1 MSAGIPGCSN
11 PRART
16 RGVPAAPL
24 GGIVHSRKTTHAPP
38 PATTPGARPLQYS
51 LLGNSGLVVSRI
63 ALGCM
68 SFGSREWR
76 PWMLDDDEA
85 QPFFRRAVEL
95 GINFFDT
102 ADVYSLGVSEEIT
115 GKAVREYANRDEAV
129 VATKCRMR
137 MGTGPNC
144 GGLSAKHIIQSCEAS
159 LRRLG
164 MERIDLYQIH
174 RADPSTPVEETL
186 SALHR
191 LVQDGKI
198 LYLGAS
204 SMFAWELM
212 KMLSV
217 SERNGW
223 ARFVSMQ
230 NHYNLVYREEEREM
244 MPLCVD
250 QGLGVI
256 PWSPLARGLLTG
268 KRSRGSHEASTRDE
282 HDAPLADELYD
293 HESDWDVV
301 DATVRVAERRGVE
314 PVQVALAWLLSRPAV
329 VAPVVGFTKVDQ
341 MDAAAASVDLV
352 LTEEECAE
360 LEAPYRPHE
369 VRGWL
374 GGPLRLPG
382 ISS

>member
-1 MSAGIPGCSN
+1 M
-11 PRART
+11 
-16 RGVPAAPL
+16 
-24 GGIVHSRKTTHAPP
+24 
-38 PATTPGARPLQYS
+38 QYS

-68 SFGSREWR
+68 SFGSRQWR
-76 PWMLDDDEA
+76 PWMLEEEEA
-85 QPFFRRAVEL
+85 MPFFRRAVEL

-115 GKAVREYANRDEAV
+115 GKAVKEYANRDEAV
-129 VATKCRMR
+129 VATKVRMR
-137 MGTGPNC
+137 MGQGPNR
-144 GGLSAKHIIQSCEAS
+144 GGLSAKHIVQSCEAS
-159 LRRLG
+159 LKRLRL
-164 MERIDLYQIH
+164 ERIDLYQIH
-174 RADPSTPVEETL
+174 RADASTPVDETL
-186 SALHR
+186 AALDR
-191 LVQDGKI
+191 LVQDGKV
-198 LYLGAS
+198 LYIGAS

-223 ARFVSMQ
+223 ARFISMQ

-244 MPLCVD
+244 MPLCAD
-250 QGLGVI
+250 QGIGAI

-268 KRSRGSHEASTRDE
+268 KRSRAGRGGAGGGGQGGSGDGGAGDVNAGPGSRAERGDTDT
-282 HDAPLADELYD
+282 LTDELYD
-293 HESDWDVV
+293 HDSDWDVV
-301 DATVRVAERRGVE
+301 DATLRVARRRGVE

-329 VAPVVGFTKVDQ
+329 VAPVVGFTKVGQ

-352 LTEEECAE
+352 LSDEECAE

-374 GGPLRLPG
+374 GGAVRLPG

>member
-1 MSAGIPGCSN
+1 
-11 PRART
+11 
-16 RGVPAAPL
+16 
-24 GGIVHSRKTTHAPP
+24 
-38 PATTPGARPLQYS
+38 
-51 LLGNSGLVVSRI
+51 
-63 ALGCM
+63 M
-68 SFGSREWR
+68 SFGSRKWR
-76 PWMLDDDEA
+76 PWMLEEDEA
-85 QPFFRRAVEL
+85 MPFFRRAVEL
-95 GINFFDT
+95 GVNFFDT

-115 GKAVREYANRDEAV
+115 GRAVREFAVRDEAV

-137 MGTGPNC
+137 MGTGPNR

-164 MERIDLYQIH
+164 LDRIDLYQIH
-174 RADPSTPVEETL
+174 RADPNTPVEETL
-186 SALHR
+186 AALDR
-191 LVQDGKI
+191 LVQDGKV

-223 ARFVSMQ
+223 ARFISMQ

-268 KRSRGSHEASTRDE
+268 KRSRGMHDASARDE

-293 HESDWDVV
+293 HDSDWDIV

-329 VAPVVGFTKVDQ
+329 AAPIVGFTKVEQ
-341 MDAAAASVDLV
+341 MDAAAASVDLD

-360 LEAPYRPHE
+360 LEAPYRPHA

>member
-1 MSAGIPGCSN
+1 M
-11 PRART
+11 
-16 RGVPAAPL
+16 
-24 GGIVHSRKTTHAPP
+24 
-38 PATTPGARPLQYS
+38 QYS

-76 PWMLDDDEA
+76 PWILEEDEA
-85 QPFFRRAVEL
+85 MPFFRRAVEL

-115 GKAVREYANRDEAV
+115 GKAVREYADRDEAV
-129 VATKCRMR
+129 VATKVRMR
-137 MGTGPNC
+137 MGTGPNR
-144 GGLSAKHIIQSCEAS
+144 GGLSAKHIVQSCEAS

-164 MERIDLYQIH
+164 VERIDLYQIH
-174 RADPSTPVEETL
+174 RADASTPVEETL
-186 SALHR
+186 AALHR
-191 LVQDGKI
+191 LVQDGKV

-223 ARFVSMQ
+223 ARFISMQ

-268 KRSRGSHEASTRDE
+268 KRSRGSRDGLGDASAGRDARSPRDE
-282 HDAPLADELYD
+282 TDTLTEELYD
-293 HESDWDVV
+293 HDSDWDVV
-301 DATVRVAERRGVE
+301 DATLRVARRRGVE

-329 VAPVVGFTKVDQ
+329 VAPVVGFTKVEQ

-352 LTEEECAE
+352 LTDEECAE
-360 LEAPYRPHE
+360 LEAPYRPHD

-374 GGPLRLPG
+374 GGAVRLPG

>member
-1 MSAGIPGCSN
+1 M
-11 PRART
+11 
-16 RGVPAAPL
+16 
-24 GGIVHSRKTTHAPP
+24 
-38 PATTPGARPLQYS
+38 QYS
-51 LLGNSGLVVSRI
+51 LLGRTGLVVSRI

-68 SFGSREWR
+68 SFGSRQWR
-76 PWMLDDDEA
+76 PWILEEDEA
-85 QPFFRRAVEL
+85 MPFFRRAVEL

-115 GKAVREYANRDEAV
+115 GRAVREYANRDEAV
-129 VATKCRMR
+129 VATKVRMR
-137 MGTGPNC
+137 MGEGPNR
-144 GGLSAKHIIQSCEAS
+144 GGLSAKHIVQSCEAS

-164 MERIDLYQIH
+164 LERIDLYQIH

-186 SALHR
+186 AALHR
-191 LVQDGKI
+191 LVQDGKV

-204 SMFAWELM
+204 SMYAWELM

-250 QGLGVI
+250 QGVGAI

-268 KRSRGSHEASTRDE
+268 KRTRADRGASLRGETDR
-282 HDAPLADELYD
+282 LTDELYD
-293 HESDWDVV
+293 HDSDWEVV
-301 DATVRVAERRGVE
+301 DATLRVARERGVE

-329 VAPVVGFTKVDQ
+329 VAPVVGFTRVEQ
-341 MDAAAASVDLV
+341 MDAAAASVDLT
-352 LTEEECAE
+352 LAADECAA
-360 LEAPYRPHE
+360 LEAPYRPHA

-374 GGPLRLPG
+374 GGAVRLPG

>member
-1 MSAGIPGCSN
+1 M
-11 PRART
+11 
-16 RGVPAAPL
+16 
-24 GGIVHSRKTTHAPP
+24 
-38 PATTPGARPLQYS
+38 QYS

-76 PWMLDDDEA
+76 PWILEEDEA
-85 QPFFRRAVEL
+85 MPFFRHAVEL

-115 GKAVREYANRDEAV
+115 GKAVREYADRDEAV
-129 VATKCRMR
+129 VATKVRMR
-137 MGTGPNC
+137 MGTGPNR
-144 GGLSAKHIIQSCEAS
+144 GGLSAKHIVQSCEAS

-164 MERIDLYQIH
+164 VERIDLYQIH
-174 RADPSTPVEETL
+174 RADASTPVEETL
-186 SALHR
+186 AALHR
-191 LVQDGKI
+191 LVQDGKV

-223 ARFVSMQ
+223 ARFISMQ

-268 KRSRGSHEASTRDE
+268 KRSRGSRDGLGDASAGRDARSPRDE
-282 HDAPLADELYD
+282 TDTLTEELYD
-293 HESDWDVV
+293 HDSDWDVV
-301 DATVRVAERRGVE
+301 NATLRVARRRGVE

-329 VAPVVGFTKVDQ
+329 VAPVVGFTKVEQ

-352 LTEEECAE
+352 LTDEECAE
-360 LEAPYRPHE
+360 LEAPYRPHD

-374 GGPLRLPG
+374 GGAVRLPG

>member
-1 MSAGIPGCSN
+1 M
-11 PRART
+11 
-16 RGVPAAPL
+16 
-24 GGIVHSRKTTHAPP
+24 
-38 PATTPGARPLQYS
+38 QYAQ
-51 LLGNSGLVVSRI
+51 LGNSGLVVSRI

-76 PWMLDDDEA
+76 PWMLEEDEA
-85 QPFFRRAVEL
+85 MPFFRRAVEL

-115 GKAVREYANRDEAV
+115 GRAVREYAVRDEAV

-137 MGTGPNC
+137 MGTGPNR
-144 GGLSAKHIIQSCEAS
+144 GGLSAKHIVQSCEAS

-164 MERIDLYQIH
+164 LDRIDLYQIH

-186 SALHR
+186 AALHR
-191 LVQDGKI
+191 LVQDGKV

-244 MPLCVD
+244 MPLCAD

-256 PWSPLARGLLTG
+256 PWSPLARGLLAG
-268 KRSRGSHEASTRDE
+268 KRARGAQRTSVRGE
-282 HDAPLADELYD
+282 HDAAMTDELYD
-293 HESDWDVV
+293 HESDFDVV
-301 DATVRVAERRGVE
+301 DATLRVAERRGVE
-314 PVQVALAWLLSRPAV
+314 PAQVALAWLLSRPAV
-329 VAPVVGFTKVDQ
+329 AAPIVGFTRIEQ

-352 LTEEECAE
+352 LTDDECAE
-360 LEAPYRPHE
+360 LEAPYRPHD

>member
-1 MSAGIPGCSN
+1 M
-11 PRART
+11 
-16 RGVPAAPL
+16 
-24 GGIVHSRKTTHAPP
+24 
-38 PATTPGARPLQYS
+38 QYS
-51 LLGNSGLVVSRI
+51 LLGKSGLVVSRI

-68 SFGSREWR
+68 SFGSRQWR
-76 PWMLDDDEA
+76 PWILEEDEA
-85 QPFFRRAVEL
+85 MPFFRRAVEL

-115 GKAVREYANRDEAV
+115 GRAVREYANRDEAV
-129 VATKCRMR
+129 VATKVRMR
-137 MGTGPNC
+137 MGTGPNR
-144 GGLSAKHIIQSCEAS
+144 GGLSAKHIVQSCEAS
-159 LRRLG
+159 LKRLG
-164 MERIDLYQIH
+164 LERIDLYQIH

-186 SALHR
+186 AALDR
-191 LVQDGKI
+191 LVQDGKV
-198 LYLGAS
+198 LYIGAS

-250 QGLGVI
+250 QGIGVI
-256 PWSPLARGLLTG
+256 PWSPLARGLLAG
-268 KRSRGSHEASTRDE
+268 KRSRGGRDGAPGRRGSAAGASSGDASATP
-282 HDAPLADELYD
+282 DAPAPRGETDTLSDELYD
-293 HESDWDVV
+293 HDSDWDVV
-301 DATVRVAERRGVE
+301 DATLRVARRRGVE
-314 PVQVALAWLLSRPAV
+314 PAQVALAWLLSRPAV
-329 VAPVVGFTKVDQ
+329 AAPVVGFTKVEQ

-352 LTEEECAE
+352 LTAEECAE

>member
-1 MSAGIPGCSN
+1 MHPSPN
-11 PRART
+11 TPQ
-16 RGVPAAPL
+16 
-24 GGIVHSRKTTHAPP
+24 SRSP
-38 PATTPGARPLQYS
+38 PALQYS

-76 PWMLDDDEA
+76 PWMLEEDEA
-85 QPFFRRAVEL
+85 RPFFRRAVEL

-115 GKAVREYANRDEAV
+115 GKWVREFAPRDEAV
-129 VATKCRMR
+129 VATKVKMR
-137 MGTGPNC
+137 MGPGPNR
-144 GGLSAKHIIQSCEAS
+144 GGLSRKHIVQSCEAS

-164 MERIDLYQIH
+164 VERIDLYQIH
-174 RADPSTPVEETL
+174 RADANTPVEETL
-186 SALHR
+186 AALDQ
-191 LVQDGKI
+191 LVRQGKV

-204 SMFAWELM
+204 SMYAWELM
-212 KMLSV
+212 KMLSI

-256 PWSPLARGLLTG
+256 PWSPLARGMLTG
-268 KRSRGSHEASTRDE
+268 KRSRGSHEASSRDE

-301 DATVRVAERRGVE
+301 DATERVAERRGVE
-314 PVQVALAWLLSRPAV
+314 PVQVALAWLMSRPAV
-329 VAPVVGFTKVDQ
+329 VAPVVGFTRVEQ
-341 MDAAAASVDLV
+341 MDAVAGAVDVV
-352 LTEEECAE
+352 LSAEECAE
-360 LEAPYRPHE
+360 LEAPYRPHG

-374 GGPLRLPG
+374 DGPVRLPG

>member
-1 MSAGIPGCSN
+1 M
-11 PRART
+11 
-16 RGVPAAPL
+16 
-24 GGIVHSRKTTHAPP
+24 
-38 PATTPGARPLQYS
+38 QYS

-68 SFGSREWR
+68 SFGSRQWR
-76 PWMLDDDEA
+76 PWMLEEDEA
-85 QPFFRRAVEL
+85 MPFFRRAVEL

-115 GKAVREYANRDEAV
+115 GKAVREYADRDEAV
-129 VATKCRMR
+129 VATKVRMR
-137 MGTGPNC
+137 MGTGPNR
-144 GGLSAKHIIQSCEAS
+144 GGLSAKHIVQSCEAS

-164 MERIDLYQIH
+164 VERIDLYQIH
-174 RADPSTPVEETL
+174 RADASTPVEETL
-186 SALHR
+186 SALDR
-191 LVQDGKI
+191 LVQDGKV
-198 LYLGAS
+198 LYIGAS

-250 QGLGVI
+250 QGIGAI
-256 PWSPLARGLLTG
+256 PWSPLARGMLTG
-268 KRSRGSHEASTRDE
+268 KRSRGSQSGSGDAGVGREAP
-282 HDAPLADELYD
+282 APRGETDTLTDELYD
-293 HESDWDVV
+293 HDSDWDVV
-301 DATVRVAERRGVE
+301 DATLRVARRRGVE

-329 VAPVVGFTKVDQ
+329 VAPVVGFTKVEQ
-341 MDAAAASVDLV
+341 MDAVAAAVDLV
-352 LTEEECAE
+352 LSDEECAE
-360 LEAPYRPHE
+360 LEAPYRPHD

-374 GGPLRLPG
+374 GGAVRLPG

>member
-1 MSAGIPGCSN
+1 M
-11 PRART
+11 
-16 RGVPAAPL
+16 
-24 GGIVHSRKTTHAPP
+24 
-38 PATTPGARPLQYS
+38 QYS

-76 PWMLDDDEA
+76 PWMLEEDEA
-85 QPFFRRAVEL
+85 MPFFRRAVEL

-129 VATKCRMR
+129 VATKVRMR
-137 MGTGPNC
+137 MGTGPNR
-144 GGLSAKHIIQSCEAS
+144 GGLSAKHIVQSCEAS
-159 LRRLG
+159 LKRLG
-164 MERIDLYQIH
+164 LERIDLYQIH
-174 RADPSTPVEETL
+174 RADASTPVEETL
-186 SALHR
+186 AALDR
-191 LVQDGKI
+191 LVQDGKV
-198 LYLGAS
+198 LYIGAS

-223 ARFVSMQ
+223 ARFISMQ

-244 MPLCVD
+244 MPLCAD
-250 QGLGVI
+250 QGIGAI
-256 PWSPLARGLLTG
+256 PWSPLARGMLTG
-268 KRSRGSHEASTRDE
+268 KRSRGGQGGAGGGGVGVGE
-282 HDAPLADELYD
+282 DAPAARGETDTLTDELYD
-293 HESDWDVV
+293 HDSDWDVV
-301 DATVRVAERRGVE
+301 DATLRVARRRGVE

-329 VAPVVGFTKVDQ
+329 VAPVVGFTKVGQ

-352 LTEEECAE
+352 LSDEECAE
-360 LEAPYRPHE
+360 LEAPYRPHD

-374 GGPLRLPG
+374 GGAVRLPG

>member
-1 MSAGIPGCSN
+1 M
-11 PRART
+11 
-16 RGVPAAPL
+16 
-24 GGIVHSRKTTHAPP
+24 
-38 PATTPGARPLQYS
+38 QYS

-68 SFGSREWR
+68 SFGSRDWR
-76 PWMLDDDEA
+76 PWILEEA
-85 QPFFRRAVEL
+85 EAMPFYRRAVEL

-129 VATKCRMR
+129 VATKVRLR
-137 MGTGPNC
+137 MGTGPNR
-144 GGLSAKHIIQSCEAS
+144 GGLSAKHIVQSCEAS

-164 MERIDLYQIH
+164 VERIDLYQIH
-174 RADPSTPVEETL
+174 RADASTPVEETL
-186 SALHR
+186 AALDR
-191 LVQDGKI
+191 LVQDGKV

-223 ARFVSMQ
+223 ARFVAMQ
-230 NHYNLVYREEEREM
+230 NHYNLLYREEEREM

-250 QGLGVI
+250 QGIGVI

-268 KRSRGSHEASTRDE
+268 KRSRGGGGGAVDGGGGDGARDGGARDGGAADGEGDSRGGAAGGGAGRGAHVLRSEADT
-282 HDAPLADELYD
+282 LTDELYD
-293 HESDWDVV
+293 HGSDWDVV
-301 DATVRVAERRGVE
+301 DATLRVARRRGVE
-314 PVQVALAWLLSRPAV
+314 PVEVALAWLLSRPAV
-329 VAPVVGFTKVDQ
+329 VAPVVGVTRVEQ
-341 MDAAAASVDLV
+341 MDAVAASVDLV
-352 LTEEECAE
+352 LTDDECAE
-360 LEAPYRPHE
+360 LEAPYRPHD

-374 GGPLRLPG
+374 GGAVRLPG

>member
-1 MSAGIPGCSN
+1 M
-11 PRART
+11 
-16 RGVPAAPL
+16 
-24 GGIVHSRKTTHAPP
+24 
-38 PATTPGARPLQYS
+38 QYS

-68 SFGSREWR
+68 SFGSRDWR
-76 PWMLDDDEA
+76 PWILEEDEA
-85 QPFFRRAVEL
+85 MPFYRRAVEL

-129 VATKCRMR
+129 VATKVRLR
-137 MGTGPNC
+137 MGTGPNR
-144 GGLSAKHIIQSCEAS
+144 GGLSAKHIVQSCEAS

-164 MERIDLYQIH
+164 VERIDLYQIH
-174 RADPSTPVEETL
+174 RADASTPVEETL
-186 SALHR
+186 AALDR
-191 LVQDGKI
+191 LVRDGKV

-244 MPLCVD
+244 MPLCAD
-250 QGLGVI
+250 QGIGVI

-268 KRSRGSHEASTRDE
+268 KRSRGGEGGALDGGGGGGAGGGGAADGEGNSAGGAAGGHAGPGARVLRSEADT
-282 HDAPLADELYD
+282 LTDELYD
-293 HESDWDVV
+293 HGSDWDVV
-301 DATVRVAERRGVE
+301 DATLRVARRRGVE
-314 PVQVALAWLLSRPAV
+314 PVEVALAWLLSRPAV
-329 VAPVVGFTKVDQ
+329 VAPVVGVTKVEQ
-341 MDAAAASVDLV
+341 MDAVAASVDLV
-352 LTEEECAE
+352 LTDDECAE
-360 LEAPYRPHE
+360 LEAPYRPHD

-374 GGPLRLPG
+374 GGAVRLPG

>member
-1 MSAGIPGCSN
+1 M
-11 PRART
+11 
-16 RGVPAAPL
+16 
-24 GGIVHSRKTTHAPP
+24 
-38 PATTPGARPLQYS
+38 QYS

-68 SFGSREWR
+68 SFGSRDWR
-76 PWMLDDDEA
+76 PWMLEEEEA
-85 QPFFRRAVEL
+85 MPFFRRAVEL

-129 VATKCRMR
+129 VATKVRMR
-137 MGTGPNC
+137 MGTGPNR
-144 GGLSAKHIIQSCEAS
+144 GGLSAKHIVQSCEAS

-164 MERIDLYQIH
+164 VERIDLYQIH
-174 RADPSTPVEETL
+174 RADASTPVEETL
-186 SALHR
+186 AALDR
-191 LVQDGKI
+191 LVQDGKV

-250 QGLGVI
+250 QGIGVI

-268 KRSRGSHEASTRDE
+268 KRSRGGQGGAGDGGGGSGGSGAAGGHHRALRSEADT
-282 HDAPLADELYD
+282 LTDELYD
-293 HESDWDVV
+293 HNSDWDVV
-301 DATVRVAERRGVE
+301 DAAVRVARRRGVE
-314 PVQVALAWLLSRPAV
+314 PVEVALAWLLSRPAV
-329 VAPVVGFTKVDQ
+329 VAPVVGVTKVGQ
-341 MDAAAASVDLV
+341 MDAVAASVDLV
-352 LTEEECAE
+352 LTDDECAE
-360 LEAPYRPHE
+360 LEAPYRPHD

-374 GGPLRLPG
+374 GGAVRLPG

>member
-1 MSAGIPGCSN
+1 M
-11 PRART
+11 
-16 RGVPAAPL
+16 
-24 GGIVHSRKTTHAPP
+24 
-38 PATTPGARPLQYS
+38 QYS

-68 SFGSREWR
+68 SFGSRQWR
-76 PWMLDDDEA
+76 PWILEEDEA
-85 QPFFRRAVEL
+85 MPFFRRAVEL

-115 GKAVREYANRDEAV
+115 GRAVREFANRDEAV
-129 VATKCRMR
+129 VATKVRLR
-137 MGTGPNC
+137 MGTGPNR
-144 GGLSAKHIIQSCEAS
+144 GGLSAKHIVQSCEAS

-164 MERIDLYQIH
+164 VERIDLYQIH
-174 RADPSTPVEETL
+174 RADPNTPVEETL
-186 SALHR
+186 AALDR
-191 LVQDGKI
+191 LVHDGKV
-198 LYLGAS
+198 LYIGAS

-217 SERNGW
+217 SEQRGW

-250 QGLGVI
+250 QGIGVI

-268 KRSRGSHEASTRDE
+268 KRSRGGGGGGGQGGGGQGGGRGAAASGAADSGATE
-282 HDAPLADELYD
+282 GAPALRGETDTLTDELYD
-293 HESDWDVV
+293 HDSDWDVV
-301 DATVRVAERRGVE
+301 DATLRVARRRGVE
-314 PVQVALAWLLSRPAV
+314 PVEVALAWLLSRPAV
-329 VAPVVGFTKVDQ
+329 VAPVVGFTKVGQ
-341 MDAAAASVDLV
+341 MDAAAASVGLE
-352 LTEEECAE
+352 LTGEECAE
-360 LEAPYRPHE
+360 LEAPYRPHD

>member
-1 MSAGIPGCSN
+1 M
-11 PRART
+11 
-16 RGVPAAPL
+16 
-24 GGIVHSRKTTHAPP
+24 
-38 PATTPGARPLQYS
+38 QYS

-76 PWMLDDDEA
+76 PWMLEEDEA
-85 QPFFRRAVEL
+85 MPFFRRAVEL

-115 GKAVREYANRDEAV
+115 GKAVREYADRDEAV
-129 VATKCRMR
+129 VATKVRMR
-137 MGTGPNC
+137 MGTGPNR
-144 GGLSAKHIIQSCEAS
+144 GGLSAKHIVQSCEAS

-164 MERIDLYQIH
+164 VERIDLYQIH
-174 RADPSTPVEETL
+174 RADASTPVEETL
-186 SALHR
+186 AALDR
-191 LVQDGKI
+191 LVQDGKV
-198 LYLGAS
+198 LYIGAS

-250 QGLGVI
+250 QGIGAI
-256 PWSPLARGLLTG
+256 PWSPLARGMLTG
-268 KRSRGSHEASTRDE
+268 KRSRGGRDSQRDSGGRRAGDE
-282 HDAPLADELYD
+282 RANPRAPAPRGETDSLTDELYD
-293 HESDWDVV
+293 HDSDWDVV
-301 DATVRVAERRGVE
+301 DATLRVARRRGVE

-329 VAPVVGFTKVDQ
+329 VAPVVGFTKVEQ
-341 MDAAAASVDLV
+341 MDAVAASVDLV
-352 LTEEECAE
+352 LTDEECAE
-360 LEAPYRPHE
+360 LEAPYRPHD

-374 GGPLRLPG
+374 GGAVRLPG